1 VSLSLR
7 FRFADRDVDVALD
20 VPEGQTVALL
30 GPNGSGKTTLLLAV
44 AGLLRPD
51 TGVATVDGTTLVRV
65 GAEPEVWLPPPR
77 RGTALLSQD
86 PMLFP
91 HLDVLENVAFG
102 PRSAGRHRHEAR
114 EAARHW
120 LAEVDAAELADRR
133 PSQLSGGQ
141 AQRVAVARA
150 LAAEPRVLLLDE
162 PMAALDAAVVPAM
175 RRTLRRVLA
184 GRTALVVTHEALDA
198 LVLADRAVVLERGR
212 VVDDGPVRHVLSQPR
227 SRFGAHV
234 AGLNLVNGTA
244 VGGSSVRTTG
254 GHTVVG
260 VAESPIPDGQE
271 AVAVFSP
278 AAVAIYRTPPAGS
291 PRNQFHVLVDHLD
304 PRGPLVRVR
313 AGDLSSDV
321 TPAAVADLDLEP
333 GSRVTMV
340 VKASEVTTY
349 AL

>member
-1 VSLSLR
+1 MSLSLR
-7 FRFADRDVDVALD
+7 AGFADRGVDVALD
-20 VPEGQTVALL
+20 VPDGETVALL
-30 GPNGSGKTTLLLAV
+30 GPNGSGKSTTLLAV
-44 AGLLRPD
+44 AGLLRPARG
-51 TGVATVDGTTLVRV
+51 TARLDGTTLFRV
-65 GAEPEVWLPPPR
+65 GGEPEVWLPPPR

-86 PMLFP
+86 PLLFP

-102 PRSAGRHRHEAR
+102 PRSAGRHRR
-114 EAARHW
+114 EAHEVARRW
-120 LAEVDAAELADRR
+120 LAEVGAADLADRR

-141 AQRVAVARA
+141 AQRVALARA
-150 LAAEPRVLLLDE
+150 LAAEPRLLLLDE

-198 LVLADRAVVLERGR
+198 LVLADRAVVLEQGR
-212 VVDDGPVRHVLSQPR
+212 VVDDGPVRRVLGQPR

-234 AGLNLVNGTA
+234 AGLNLVVGTA
-244 VGGSSVRTTG
+244 VGGASVRTAG
-254 GHTVVG
+254 GQTVVG

-278 AAVAIYRTPPAGS
+278 AAVAIYREPPAGS
-291 PRNQFHVLVDHLD
+291 PRNQFRVLVDHLD
-304 PRGPLVRVR
+304 PRGSLVRVR
-313 AGDLSSDV
+313 AGELSSDV

-340 VKASEVTTY
+340 VKATEVTTY